1 MKEGLDD
8 TINQIFTQSYLI
20 YLLWFL
26 AIYLIIYFVL
36 AIFFTSSS
44 PDATQLR
51 ISRVVDLVLFA
62 ILFIYLIAVT
72 NVFTSTN
79 ATTAPNSTTS
89 PPTDYTKEIKS
100 YVTNPYSTLGLF
112 LFIIAFYLIIF
123 LIGIP
128 MTRETKPFSIFIIE
142 NVAIIIFVILLIYD
156 FFEYV
161 LGMDLMIF
169 FFPPSINDLVTNP
182 VKENTISPK
191 NSSGPQNSKG
201 PQNSSGPQNP
211 SKPDQVFNV
220 SNNAYTYDDA
230 KNVCSALG
238 AKIAT
243 YDQIEQAYNDG
254 AEWCTYGWSDNQ
266 MAFFPTQKSTWNL
279 LQTSDKTK
287 NNCGR
292 PGINGGYMANPYMKF
307 GVNCY
312 GQKPDPTPQETAL
325 MQANVPTT
333 ATDVVL
339 DEKVKFWKNNRDKL
353 LVINSFNHNKWSEY

>member
-1 MKEGLDD
+1 MDLKEGFDD
-8 TINQIFTQSYLI
+8 TFNEIFTQSYLI

-26 AIYLIIYFVL
+26 AIYLVIYFIL

-44 PDATQLR
+44 QDATQLR
-51 ISRVVDLVLFA
+51 MSRIIDLILFS
-62 ILFIYLIAVT
+62 IFFIYLISVT
-72 NVFTSTN
+72 NVFDTSPASTKTNWLTSTE
-79 ATTAPNSTTS
+79 S
-89 PPTDYTKEIKS
+89 DIKS
-100 YVTNPYSTLGLF
+100 YVTNPYSIFGLI
-112 LFIIAFYLIIF
+112 LFIIAFYLIVF
-123 LIGIP
+123 MIGIP
-128 MTRETKPFSIFIIE
+128 MTRDTKPFSISIIE
-142 NVAIIIFVILLIYD
+142 NVTWIIFVILLIYD
-156 FFEYV
+156 FFHLV
-161 LGMDLMIF
+161 LNIDLMSQL
-169 FFPPSINDLVTNP
+169 FPPSVSNLVKKP
-182 VKENTISPK
+182 VTD
-191 NSSGPQNSKG
+191 SSGNKQTKSPEKSTGPTSK
-201 PQNSSGPQNP
+201 
-211 SKPDQVFNV
+211 DQVFNV
-220 SNNAYTYDDA
+220 SNNLYTYGDA

-254 AEWCTYGWSDNQ
+254 AEWCNYGWSDNQ

-312 GQKPDPTPQETAL
+312 GQKPAPTAEETAL

-333 ATDVVL
+333 AKDVVL
-339 DEKVKFWKNNRDKL
+339 DEKVKFWKDNRDKL